1 MRGGHSHWRDVSAK
15 QKCLS
20 VTQKDV
26 AVADIGFS
34 CTQGFN
40 LPALQGKSR
49 FELFFDKVFVTG
61 ALVKRDGRLTRFMCF
76 FLRHKRRESSVI

>member
-1 MRGGHSHWRDVSAK
+1 MPLRHAE
-15 QKCLS
+15 
-20 VTQKDV
+20 DV

-34 CTQGFN
+34 CAQGFN

-61 ALVKRDGRLTRFMCF
+61 ALVKRDGR
-76 FLRHKRRESSVI
+76 